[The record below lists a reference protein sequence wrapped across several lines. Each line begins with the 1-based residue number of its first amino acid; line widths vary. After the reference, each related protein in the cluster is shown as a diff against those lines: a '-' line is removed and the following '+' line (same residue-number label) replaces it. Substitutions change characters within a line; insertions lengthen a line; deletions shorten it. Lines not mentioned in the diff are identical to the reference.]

1 MSMVTDEGA
10 VNKTNKPIE
19 LRLKTEGTRENISN
33 EQLVALIRAGEN
45 EADNMLQL
53 WQQNRGFVYKVARRF
68 SGYAEM
74 DDLMQ
79 EGYLALDEAVR
90 QYKSDKDAGFLTYA
104 TFWIRQRMQRYI
116 DNCCSVVR
124 IPVHAQNDV
133 RRYKRA
139 VREYQ
144 KYYGCEPSERELC
157 VLLDVGREKLC
168 TIRENART
176 GRIDSLNRVI
186 GGDDEDITIADT
198 VASGDDMEGGVI
210 QELDR
215 ENMSRELW
223 LAVDRL
229 PDRLPEVLHLR
240 YRDGMTL
247 ERVGCELGVSRNRAA
262 QLEQSALRKLR
273 LPKRCKKLRAY
284 HEEYISAAPIHHV
297 GVESF
302 KRTWMSTVERDAL
315 SWCEKWEKEWIDR
328 WGGVPATG
336 RRRALQSSANL
347 HTGRIKC

>member
-1 MSMVTDEGA
+1 MT
-10 VNKTNKPIE
+10 
-19 LRLKTEGTRENISN
+19 N
-33 EQLVALIRAGEN
+33 EQLVARIRTGEN
-45 EADNMLQL
+45 EADNMFQL
-53 WQQNRGFVYKVARRF
+53 WKQNKGFIYKVARRF

-79 EGYLALDEAVR
+79 EGYLGLDEAVR
-90 QYKSDKDAGFLTYA
+90 QYRADKDAGFLTYA

-124 IPVHAQNDV
+124 IPVHAQNDA

-157 VLLDVGREKLC
+157 VLLDVGQEKLC
-168 TIRENART
+168 AIRENART

-186 GGDDEDITIADT
+186 GGDDEEFTISDT
-198 VASGDDMEGGVI
+198 VASGEDMEEDVI

-223 LAVDRL
+223 IAVDQL
-229 PDRLPEVLHLR
+229 PDNLPAVMHLR
-240 YRDGMTL
+240 YQNGMTL
-247 ERVGCELGVSRNRAA
+247 EQVGQEFGFSRNRARD
-262 QLEQSALRKLR
+262 LEAKALRMLR
-273 LPKRCKKLRAY
+273 LPKRCKKFRSY
-284 HEEYISAAPIHHV
+284 HEEYISAALIHHV

-302 KRTWMSTVERDAL
+302 LNTWTSEVEREVMRQL
-315 SWCEKWEKEWIDR
+315 EGKTL
-328 WGGVPATG
+328 V
-336 RRRALQSSANL
+336 NL
-347 HTGRIKC
+347 

>member
-1 MSMVTDEGA
+1 MSMVTDECA

-19 LRLKTEGTRENISN
+19 PRLKPGGTRENISN
-33 EQLVALIRAGEN
+33 EQLVARIRAGEN

-79 EGYLALDEAVR
+79 EGYLGLDEAVR
-90 QYKSDKDAGFLTYA
+90 QYRSDKDAGFLTYA
-104 TFWIRQRMQRYI
+104 KFWIRQRMQRYI

-124 IPVHAQNDV
+124 IQVHAQGDV

-144 KYYGCEPSERELC
+144 KYYGCEPPESALC
-157 VLLDVGREKLC
+157 ALLDVGQEKLR
-168 TIRENART
+168 TIRENVRT
-176 GRIDSLNRVI
+176 GQIDSLNRVI

-198 VASGDDMEGGVI
+198 VASGEDMEGDVI

-223 LAVDRL
+223 LAVDQL
-229 PDRLPEVLHLR
+229 PDNLPAVMRLR
-240 YRDGMTL
+240 YQNGMTL
-247 ERVGCELGVSRNRAA
+247 EQVGQEFGFSRNRARD
-262 QLEQSALRKLR
+262 LEAKALRMLR
-273 LPKRCKKLRAY
+273 LPKRCKQFRAY
-284 HEEYISAAPIHHV
+284 HEEYISAASIHHV

-302 KRTWMSTVERDAL
+302 NQTWTSTVERDAL
-315 SWCEKWEKEWIDR
+315 AWCEKWEKEWIDR
-328 WGGVPATG
+328 WGGVPDTG